1 MATQGA
7 FRPLIFISHSARN
20 DADAYANL
28 TVLKN
33 HLTKNGF
40 DVLIDETR
48 ITGGEDWREC
58 INTWIAYCHGA
69 IILLTE
75 KALGSAWVQKEAA
88 ILSYRRSRTPGNE
101 FKLLPVLIG
110 TSAADVQNS
119 QKFGVLELVDYQ
131 DLMNL
136 KKLPLAKK
144 LAALLEPLRGLEPTT
159 PRQLAENKL
168 AGLLLAPS
176 VQPDLL
182 KAVIA
187 RLGED
192 TGGWRPDKD
201 LAHRTA
207 MVLLQAP
214 LQRIAD
220 TYALQP
226 LNGVLTEQAM
236 DQVIGMLRASWID
249 VMTAA
254 KFAEVTARREGTRA
268 AALNGEE
275 KDFTERSLFAR
286 ADGGNLDWKFIEL
299 SDRTGED
306 QGGSFLKQVQA
317 EAMKRTRARDQAEML
332 RIIRIYAKTTPFLI
346 VLPPIGKNAPLP
358 DEAEIDRLL
367 QEYPPCT
374 FFILSGSTAL
384 APDCL
389 KKFVRL
395 EPQLGANDENNAFS
409 NFNAL
414 QMQIG
419 KAWN

>member
-28 TVLKN
+28 TIIKN
-33 HLTKNGF
+33 HLVENGF

-58 INTWIAYCHGA
+58 INTWLAYCHGA

-75 KALGSAWVQKEAA
+75 KALKSDWVQREATIA
-88 ILSYRRSRTPGNE
+88 AFRRSRTPGSE
-101 FKLLPVLIG
+101 FKLLPVLLGI
-110 TSAADVQNS
+110 SANDMTNS
-119 QKFGVLELVDYQ
+119 QKFGVIELADYQ
-131 DLMNL
+131 ALMNL
-136 KKLPLAKK
+136 KDLPLAKK
-144 LAALLEPLRGLEPTT
+144 LAELLEPLRSLQPTT

-176 VQPDLL
+176 VKPDLL
-182 KAVIA
+182 NVVIA
-187 RLGED
+187 RLGVD

-201 LAHRTA
+201 LASRTA
-207 MVLLQAP
+207 MALLQAP
-214 LQRIAD
+214 LQRIVD
-220 TYALQP
+220 TDALQP
-226 LNGVLTEQAM
+226 LDVLTEQAM
-236 DQVIGMLRASWID
+236 DQVVGMLRASWID

-254 KFAEVTARREGTRA
+254 KFVEVSTRPEGTRA
-268 AALNGEE
+268 AALNGNE

-286 ADGGNLDWKFIEL
+286 ANGGDLDWKFIEL
-299 SDRTGED
+299 SDRSGED
-306 QGGSFLKQVQA
+306 LGGSFLKQARA
-317 EAMKRTRARDQAEML
+317 EIKKVTRAKDQAGML
-332 RIIRIYAKTTPFLI
+332 KAIQTYTKTKPFLI
-346 VLPPIGKNAPLP
+346 VLPPIDENAPLP

-367 QEYPPCT
+367 QEYPLCT
-374 FFILSGSTAL
+374 FFVLSGPTAL

-395 EPQLGANDENNAFS
+395 EPPLGADDESNAFS
-409 NFNAL
+409 NFNVL
-414 QMQIG
+414 RMQTG